1 MNVLMIEVIG
11 ISLYLFDE
19 VVIFGHLLDTYQSV
33 SDLISNINTIEY
45 EMLCAHGRRVKRIY
59 K

>member
-1 MNVLMIEVIG
+1 MIDVIG
-11 ISLYLFDE
+11 ISLDLFAE

-45 EMLCAHGRRVKRIY
+45 EMLCSVGRRVKRIY